1 MFPLDWKIA
10 RVTHLHKKGHKNL
23 LDNYRPISILP
34 KLLQEQ
40 LYEYLSTY
48 NLVSKHQFGFRRFH
62 ATMSTLLDCTNEWYV
77 NMDRGFYNLVIFLD
91 LKKAFDTVDH
101 GLLLAK
107 LKLYGIGDTAFN
119 LFCCPLK

>member
-1 MFPLDWKIA
+1 MN
-10 RVTHLHKKGHKNL
+10 T
-23 LDNYRPISILP
+23 YQPIIFCLNISLA
-34 KLLQEQ
+34 
-40 LYEYLSTY
+40 
-48 NLVSKHQFGFRRFH
+48 GFRRFH
-62 ATMSTLLDCTNEWYV
+62 STMSTLLDCTNEWYV